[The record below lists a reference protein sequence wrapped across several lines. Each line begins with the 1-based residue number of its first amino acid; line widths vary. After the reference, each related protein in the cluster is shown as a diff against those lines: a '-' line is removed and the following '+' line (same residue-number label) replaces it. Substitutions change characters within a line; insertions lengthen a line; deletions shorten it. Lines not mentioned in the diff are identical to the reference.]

1 MSDGHVLQEVGRYLR
16 GLLFAGLR
24 GNDDLGSKFSTVNSI
39 SLGSPAQLTDGDL
52 STTSVL
58 LSLYLYQIQPNGQLN
73 NQALIPY
80 GDGRTHYPP
89 LSLDLYYLLTP
100 LSKSPEDDLA
110 ILGRAMQ
117 ILAANPTLS
126 GDFLSSRLQP
136 SRGEARLTLHPID
149 SEERSRIWSAFT
161 KPYRL
166 SVCYKLQNISI
177 DSEREPESGPPVV
190 ESLVDVRAVASSGGG
205 AP

>member
-1 MSDGHVLQEVGRYLR
+1 
-16 GLLFAGLR
+16 
-24 GNDDLGSKFSTVNSI
+24 
-39 SLGSPAQLTDGDL
+39 
-52 STTSVL
+52 
-58 LSLYLYQIQPNGQLN
+58 
-73 NQALIPY
+73 
-80 GDGRTHYPP
+80 
-89 LSLDLYYLLTP
+89 
-100 LSKSPEDDLA
+100 
-110 ILGRAMQ
+110 MQ